1 MATSNKMGSHPWI
14 LKDDG
19 TTGTPSKS
27 VRRKTFNV
35 RLGEVIVIGLDRRS
49 FPCLKAPDDEE
60 ALIDA
65 TERAGDGTAVDASEE
80 VGEGQ
85 PDKSRILRLDL
96 ACKFTSPTA
105 MTSS

>member
-1 MATSNKMGSHPWI
+1 MKD
-14 LKDDG
+14 DDG
-19 TTGTPSKS
+19 TTGRPSKS
-27 VRRKTFNV
+27 VRRKTFKV
-35 RLGEVIVIGLDRRS
+35 RRGEVIVVIGLDRRS
-49 FPCLKAPDDEE
+49 TESTFPCFAAPDDEE

-65 TERAGDGTAVDASEE
+65 AERAGDGTAVDASED